1 MKTTTIFAA
10 ASFALTGV
18 IALVAGRAD
27 ADDGVGAWEGTGT
40 AYSAQG
46 APLGSYAVSLT
57 RKQAGANVRI
67 DGKVTLANGQTSAFW
82 EEDDT
87 EGATGFRIRSSNGSG
102 HGGCFANQICQT
114 YRQAEDDRALAT
126 TIVVDSADQVRIQ
139 ETVFD
144 KQQIVQYREATLKRK
159 Q

>member
-10 ASFALTGV
+10 ASFVLTGV

-27 ADDGVGAWEGTGT
+27 ADDGVGVWEGTGT

-46 APLGSYAVSLT
+46 AALGTYALSVT
-57 RKQAGANVRI
+57 RKQTGTNVRI
-67 DGKVTLANGQTSAFW
+67 DGEVTLANGQAIAFW
-82 EEDDT
+82 EEDVTD
-87 EGATGFRIRSSNGSG
+87 GTGFRIRSSNGSG
-102 HGGCFANQICQT
+102 RGGCFANQICQT
-114 YRQAEDDRALAT
+114 YKQAEDGRAVAT
-126 TIVVDSADQVRIQ
+126 TIAVDSADQVRIQ
-139 ETVFD
+139 ETAYD